1 MLVVAKKVA
10 LIALVA
16 LVGFV
21 AYKAIGLYV
30 YYTIAE
36 TMAQC
41 TSMEEIAS
49 LKSRKAPG
57 VEVEKFMHTTYSCVK
72 EKENSIQAHYFQ
84 VPDNW
89 LNPPPGSVTY
99 ESIHIPV
106 PAGSTNK

>member
-10 LIALVA
+10 LVALVA

-30 YYTIAE
+30 FYTIAE

-57 VEVEKFMHTTYSCVK
+57 VEVEKFAEVSGPNELVIFHK
-72 EKENSIQAHYFQ
+72 R
-84 VPDNW
+84 
-89 LNPPPGSVTY
+89 L
-99 ESIHIPV
+99 
-106 PAGSTNK
+106 